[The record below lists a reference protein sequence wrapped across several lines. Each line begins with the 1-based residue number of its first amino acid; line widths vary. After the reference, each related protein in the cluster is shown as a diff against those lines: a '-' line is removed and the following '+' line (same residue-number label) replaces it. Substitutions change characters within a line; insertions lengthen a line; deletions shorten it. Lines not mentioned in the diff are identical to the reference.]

1 VWIRC
6 TARWALQLQDAT
18 PLLALATRLLEQR
31 LSSCLS
37 YLVTSCHILTQPFDR
52 AAQVHGMCLTSAALA
67 YCTIA
72 RHGIS
77 ETEMQELLSL
87 EDDAL
92 ADSYDPP
99 PLLPCGL
106 DKHDK
111 I

>member
-1 VWIRC
+1 
-6 TARWALQLQDAT
+6 
-18 PLLALATRLLEQR
+18 
-31 LSSCLS
+31 
-37 YLVTSCHILTQPFDR
+37 
-52 AAQVHGMCLTSAALA
+52 MCLTSAALA

>member
-1 VWIRC
+1 
-6 TARWALQLQDAT
+6 
-18 PLLALATRLLEQR
+18 
-31 LSSCLS
+31 
-37 YLVTSCHILTQPFDR
+37 
-52 AAQVHGMCLTSAALA
+52 MCLTSAALA

-99 PLLPCGL
+99 PFSHVVLINMIRY
-106 DKHDK
+106 DKVWSSM
-111 I
+111 